1 MKKYFV
7 IETLEQMKAV
17 SDPLRIQLI
26 TMLIGEELTG
36 KQLAERIGQSPS
48 RIHYHLKELETNGFV
63 EVKRTEEKN
72 GIIQKFYRSTALDFV
87 ISEEL
92 LPHLRED
99 TTFAQEIIVNQLR
112 MAISR
117 VYKAPEVSF
126 QKFAELEDKPPIV
139 AVAGEVKLP
148 REVINEWMKRY
159 VALLQELWTKEEEYQ
174 ALIDAG
180 KAEDLNE
187 IFYLVNVGFM
197 TNEQQFLSD
206 DDRLPDGYEML
217 SPVVVKR
224 RGDHK

>member
-26 TMLIGEELTG
+26 TMLLVEELTG

-48 RIHYHLKELETNGFV
+48 RIHYHLKELETNGFI

-112 MAISR
+112 SAISR
-117 VYKAPEVSF
+117 VYKSPDSSF
-126 QKFAELEDKPPIV
+126 QKFAELEDKPPFV
-139 AVAGEVKLP
+139 AVVGEAKLP
-148 REVINEWMKRY
+148 REVINEWLTRY
-159 VALLQELWTKEEEYQ
+159 EALLQELWEKEREYQ
-174 ALIDAG
+174 AQIDAG
-180 KAEDLNE
+180 EARDLNE
-187 IFYLVNVGFM
+187 IFYLLNVGFM
-197 TNEQQFLSD
+197 TNEQHFLPD
-206 DDRLPDGYEML
+206 DDRLPEGYEML
-217 SPVVVKR
+217 SPIVVKR
-224 RGDHK
+224 KDDPE